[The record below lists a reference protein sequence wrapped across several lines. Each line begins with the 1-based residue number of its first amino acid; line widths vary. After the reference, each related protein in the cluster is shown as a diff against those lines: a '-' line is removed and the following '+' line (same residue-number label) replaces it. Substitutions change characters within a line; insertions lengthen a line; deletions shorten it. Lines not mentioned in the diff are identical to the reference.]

1 MESMVPMLT
10 KLWYGWVKSRSGYV
24 LSPLRCDGKGCPNLV
39 ETTNCYSKCCPASC
53 IYVSNRWSPGHGCCK
68 MEEGQDSIMLLEKQN
83 VGLLV
88 PHPFSKL
95 RNVVL
100 ESNVCFN

>member
-68 MEEGQDSIMLLEKQN
+68 DGRRTKFNYVTREAECGASCSI
-83 VGLLV
+83 
-88 PHPFSKL
+88 PFFETQKCSTGK
-95 RNVVL
+95 
-100 ESNVCFN
+100 